1 MLDIRR
7 MWSNSDTII
16 GLKFLQRLGSEQGH
30 YYSGEINFYGPL
42 VRQFSA
48 HTFQQTSQNIST
60 EIAASWF
67 VSVFVSCTF

>member
-1 MLDIRR
+1 MPLLAL
-7 MWSNSDTII
+7 NSCRDKAMSKGII
-16 GLKFLQRLGSEQGH
+16 PVEKSIS
-30 YYSGEINFYGPL
+30 YVPL
-42 VRQFSA
+42 LRQFSP